1 MNREPFT
8 AIRQQA
14 QAMTKPLPKPS
25 QSEVKTIGTTIY
37 KEFDNTCKER
47 LGKSFSEVLTPVP
60 EAGLQLKMTPA
71 ERKKKNRNQKRKF
84 KKRVEKSW
92 KENDVQ
98 LHLAQRSSFATRK
111 RQRLNES
118 FESIDEAE
126 ERSQTKKRKRSHG
139 PASIDVELDRL
150 LADVTTWTSVNWSQK
165 AREYKIRKAGSST
178 SPQNAGQLLKAF
190 LQAQGINTD
199 KFEQQKGG

>member
-60 EAGLQLKMTPA
+60 EAGLQHKMTPA
-71 ERKKKNRNQKRKF
+71 ERKKKKSKSKKKIQKKGRKIL
-84 KKRVEKSW
+84 E
-92 KENDVQ
+92 
-98 LHLAQRSSFATRK
+98 RK
-111 RQRLNES
+111 
-118 FESIDEAE
+118 
-126 ERSQTKKRKRSHG
+126 
-139 PASIDVELDRL
+139 
-150 LADVTTWTSVNWSQK
+150 
-165 AREYKIRKAGSST
+165 
-178 SPQNAGQLLKAF
+178 
-190 LQAQGINTD
+190 
-199 KFEQQKGG
+199 